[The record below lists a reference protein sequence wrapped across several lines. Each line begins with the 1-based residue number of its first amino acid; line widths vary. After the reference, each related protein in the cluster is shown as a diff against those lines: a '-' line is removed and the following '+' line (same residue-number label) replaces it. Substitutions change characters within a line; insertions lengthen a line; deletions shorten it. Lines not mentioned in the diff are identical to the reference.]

1 MMARAPLCWLTWL
14 GAALLTLTMFALVLD
29 IPSTVDEVRILR
41 VATLVGLLALSS
53 TVYFAAV
60 RLVPRP
66 RHPAAAG

>member
-1 MMARAPLCWLTWL
+1 
-14 GAALLTLTMFALVLD
+14 MFALVLD

-60 RLVPRP
+60 RLVLRP